1 MDLINDA
8 LDYGLRVLAQELSNH
23 AAVFFVVD
31 AGEEFFAEFADCLR
45 AVEG

>member
-1 MDLINDA
+1 MNLINYA

-23 AAVFFVVD
+23 AAVFFVLD
-31 AGEEFFAEFADCLR
+31 SGKEFFAEFADGLR